1 MCLANKNLHD
11 ARAAWAPSLHRL
23 PDTADVEGWL
33 RKESSLL
40 TFTSMHPSDKV
51 LIENWFIC
59 PPA

>member
-11 ARAAWAPSLHRL
+11 ARAAWAPSLYRL

-33 RKESSLL
+33 RKESSLP

-51 LIENWFIC
+51 LIEN
-59 PPA
+59 